1 MAKTKILK
9 TKVVGAKVTEQEYD
23 KISAVAE
30 KRDKSVSQLVR
41 ERLLAEQLPSLFEQ
55 GGNIGRIKE
64 LESKIN
70 NQKEI
75 IQKQDEKIQSLYV
88 VINDC
93 NKSERSKIDRFESDL
108 ERYEESKKETKRIV
122 SQLVLRNK
130 TLNEYIEKEDCK
142 SIINLSK
149 LISDEIIKLK
159 NHFGINFKVI

>member
-88 VINDC
+88 VINDLRKPVE
-93 NKSERSKIDRFESDL
+93 NTNE
-108 ERYEESKKETKRIV
+108 Y
-122 SQLVLRNK
+122 RNK
-130 TLNEYIEKEDCK
+130 HLIEFVET
-142 SIINLSK
+142 IENNSK
-149 LISDEIIKLK
+149 LIYGYSKRLKKTEEGLFDVSETLMINVEKLR
-159 NHFGINFKVI
+159 NFINR